1 MYVQIRHSPS
11 FAVARCTLAGGETL
25 KVQPDAMIAHSPGMQ
40 LAASVDGGLLK
51 GLKRKALGGESFF
64 VSTWTAPSEGGFV
77 DVAPY
82 LFGDVFTLKVDS
94 SQSLLISRGGWV
106 ANEQGVE
113 IDAKWGGMKNLFG
126 GEGGFIVKATG
137 AGDIVLACLGA
148 LDIWDLAAGQQLIL
162 DSNHMVAYDE
172 SVNYTLRRAVE
183 GKSIQSLKSGEGFVF
198 EFTGPGRVYGQTR
211 SPQSFLGWLQTSL
224 GTSNSSATGGGG
236 LLGGGVGSLLGR

>member
-1 MYVQIRHSPS
+1 MDVTIRHSPS
-11 FAVARCTLAGGETL
+11 FAVACCTLTGGETL
-25 KVQPDAMIAHSPGMQ
+25 KVQPDAMIAHSPGMSLQ
-40 LAASVDGGLLK
+40 ASIDGGVMK
-51 GLKRKALGGESFF
+51 GLKRKVLGGESLF
-64 VSTWTAPSEGGFV
+64 VSTWTAPSEGGWV

-82 LFGDVFTLKVDS
+82 LFGDVFTLKIEGH
-94 SQSLLISRGGWV
+94 QSLLISRGGWV

-113 IDAKWGGMKNLFG
+113 IDAKWGGMKTLFG

-148 LDIWDLAAGQQLIL
+148 LDIWELAPGQKMVL

-172 SVNYTLRRAVE
+172 SVEYTLRRAVE

-224 GTSNSSATGGGG
+224 GSSNSSPTGSAG
-236 LLGGGVGSLLGR
+236 LLGGVGALLDR